1 MGLTESGDTFW
12 HNTHNQGRMQ
22 SKREKVGLHVQ
33 GLKEEDT
40 KEERQIENVEI
51 ENELKMGGVSL
62 T

>member
-1 MGLTESGDTFW
+1 
-12 HNTHNQGRMQ
+12 MQ